1 MVQTYDVIIVG
12 ARVAGAATALLLAR
26 EGLRVL
32 VIDRQENG
40 TDTISTHALM
50 RGGVLQL
57 SRWGILTPLL
67 SMRTPL
73 VTTTTFHY
81 GDEDLAIAIRA
92 DAEVPGLVA
101 PRRTRL
107 DPMLVAAARSAGADI
122 RHLVVLRSL
131 VRDDKERVRG
141 IVCEDESGAIHTLHA
156 PLVIGADGIG
166 SAVARLAG
174 ARILERGRHSAST
187 IYGYAKGLPNA
198 GFHWLY
204 REGVAAGIIPT
215 NDSETCVFTSVP
227 TAAFDERFRHDVART
242 FESVL
247 AAIDP
252 TRGRQIQQ
260 SRKGSL
266 SVFRGRPGFLRQA
279 HGPGWALVGD
289 AGFFRDPLTAHG
301 ITDALRDA
309 EGLAEAV
316 LRGDGQ
322 PGRYQAERDEIA
334 RPLLE
339 TTDRIVS
346 FGWDL
351 PTLKDLHRD
360 LNKAMKSEVA
370 LIASR
375 MREPVLERS
384 TP

>member
-1 MVQTYDVIIVG
+1 MRRSYDVIIVG

-26 EGLRVL
+26 AGLSVL
-32 VIDRQENG
+32 VIDRQLNG
-40 TDTISTHALM
+40 ADTISTHALM

-57 SRWGILTPLL
+57 SRWGILKPLL
-67 SMRTPL
+67 NMGTPL

-81 GDEDLAIAIRA
+81 GDEELAIPIRA

-101 PRRTRL
+101 PRRTWL
-107 DPMLVAAARSAGADI
+107 DPMLVAAARTAGADI

-131 VRDDKERVRG
+131 LRDDNGRVRG
-141 IVCEDESGAIHTLHA
+141 IACEDRDGAIRTIRA
-156 PLVIGADGIG
+156 PLVVGADGIG
-166 SAVARLAG
+166 SAVARLIG
-174 ARILERGRHSAST
+174 APILERGRHSAST
-187 IYGYAKGLPNA
+187 IYGYAQGLPNT

-204 REGVAAGIIPT
+204 RDDLAAGIIPT
-215 NDSETCVFTSVP
+215 NDDQTCVFASVP
-227 TAAFDERFRHDVART
+227 TPAFDARFRHDVAGA
-242 FESVL
+242 FNHVL

-252 TRGRQIQQ
+252 LRARQIVP
-260 SRKGSL
+260 SLKEPL

-309 EGLAEAV
+309 EGLAQAI
-316 LRGDGQ
+316 LGGDGHL
-322 PGRYQAERDEIA
+322 GRYQAERDEFA

-346 FGWDL
+346 FEWDL
-351 PTLKDLHRD
+351 SALQALHKN
-360 LNKAMKSEVA
+360 LNKAMKAELA
-370 LIASR
+370 LIGSR
-375 MREPVLERS
+375 TREPLLEGS
-384 TP
+384 I